1 MQPLASFVVIFK
13 VFYCFYHYRLLICLC
28 HVGKSQSYLHGA
40 TNSRYIQFFSC
51 RPIGLLG
58 IVIAVCIA
66 IVYYNHKLMGTLYSN
81 PTINYTIPCQLPPN
95 ISAALLAQVS
105 PTLPKRDH
113 RHAL

>member
-13 VFYCFYHYRLLICLC
+13 VFYFFIIIDCLFALVTLGNPNPTCMEPLIADT
-28 HVGKSQSYLHGA
+28 Y
-40 TNSRYIQFFSC
+40 NFFSC

-58 IVIAVCIA
+58 IVIAVCIV
-66 IVYYNHKLMGTLYSN
+66 IVYYNHKIMGTLYSN
-81 PTINYTIPCQLPPN
+81 PTINYTIPRQLPPN
-95 ISAALLAQVS
+95 ISAAPPAQVS